1 MRELRLAR
9 GMTQEQLAEACDMH
23 VNSISAIERG
33 VANVSYLALLKISKA
48 LGTATEELLRET

>member
-1 MRELRLAR
+1 MRELRLAL

-33 VANVSYLALLKISKA
+33 VANVSYVALLGIAKA
-48 LGTATEELLRET
+48 LRVNPRELLP